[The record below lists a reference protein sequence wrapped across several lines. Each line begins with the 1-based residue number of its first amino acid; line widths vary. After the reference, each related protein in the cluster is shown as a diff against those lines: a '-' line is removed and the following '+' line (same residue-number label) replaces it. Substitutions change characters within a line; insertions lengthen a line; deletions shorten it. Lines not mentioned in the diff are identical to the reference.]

1 MVSAVEVQQLGK
13 RFSRRRADRAR
24 SIKEAFFRG
33 FRGVSPGETFWAL
46 RNVTLE
52 VNQGRILGIIGHNG
66 AGKSTLLRMIGGIGR
81 PDEGCINVRGRVVG
95 LMELGAGFH
104 PDLSGRENVYVN
116 GIVAGLMRS
125 EVHKRFDAIVDFAE
139 LANAIDSPLRTYSQ
153 GMRQRLGFAV
163 VTHTDPDV
171 LLIDELLAVG
181 DQRFNRKCMDR
192 IAQFRDRG
200 CAVIIVSH
208 QLASVRKLCDEAI
221 QLRQGEIVAR
231 GPAAD
236 VVLGYEKEERVE
248 A

>member
-1 MVSAVEVQQLGK
+1 MASAVEVRQLGK

-33 FRGVSPGETFWAL
+33 FRGVGPGAAFWAL

-52 VNQGRILGIIGHNG
+52 VGQGRILGIIGHNG

-81 PDEGCINVRGRVVG
+81 PDEGRIKVRGRVVG

-125 EVHKRFDAIVDFAE
+125 EVRRRFDAIVDFAE
-139 LANAIDSPLRTYSQ
+139 LSDAIDSPLRTYSQ

-181 DQRFNRKCMDR
+181 DQHFNRKCLDR
-192 IAQFRDRG
+192 IAHFRDKG

-236 VVLGYEKEERVE
+236 VVLGYEKEEGL